1 MEKLDTYHLISSSK
15 VLIYP
20 PSNLGISMSTYS
32 IQNIYTIYSSIL
44 EHVLYNFQKLFIAAA
59 LIACPK
65 IFLKFL
71 SEFMQFL
78 NRLRR

>member
-32 IQNIYTIYSSIL
+32 TQNIYTIYSSIL
-44 EHVLYNFQKLFIAAA
+44 EHVLYH
-59 LIACPK
+59 
-65 IFLKFL
+65 FL
-71 SEFMQFL
+71 EIV
-78 NRLRR
+78 